1 MFLWETDCVAMDY
14 RPIHPANG
22 TMADA
27 KGQRIVPAF
36 TDEALGSLAPCF
48 RLQALGPFSLVG
60 EGGPVNLGSKK
71 LCGLV
76 AFLACAAGPQ
86 RRERLMSLLWGS
98 HFQLQAQQNLRK
110 ALFRLRRAL
119 GADVI
124 LSNDELVWLRP
135 GAMTCDALNFEN
147 LIEVGSHESLCEAAD
162 QYKDLFLSNLS
173 IREQDWNAWVT
184 EQRNRLQALAVEAL
198 VRLGERLERLGD
210 FPRAIEIAGRA
221 AALNRLRE
229 DAHRVIIRSMAAVGR
244 RAEALKH
251 YDQMAALLEHELHV
265 QPDAD
270 TRALASDLRAVRL
283 DEPPPAAPEPQPIDV
298 KHVMAE
304 EPLPAT
310 SVGAERADPG
320 RRGELAPRL
329 LAHGVRACAPR
340 SCESRARAAF
350 GRPYARSLSILAALM
365 VAVASCFAVVTMR
378 LAPAPAVVKRAK
390 PSHVGRVP
398 VTVLPFARPA
408 DSAQTWVAANFI
420 MDDLTNILPRVPN
433 VRLKT
438 LPGSQRFISRPLDTS
453 ALAGELGVLY
463 VLDGSVRAQNEKLR
477 VNVELIS
484 QNGLRVWSDFLEREG
499 DDQEAARDEIV
510 KGIGRSMQIEMLK
523 LEAARAATLRS
534 ERPEIWELLAT
545 GWTAMFANSTSDMLA
560 QAEAAFSEVLRRDS
574 QIPSALIGLAAH
586 HLSLVGDSYVA
597 DSERYLAEAEQL
609 LDRALKRVPEASP
622 PYYYLG
628 ILHRRRGVL
637 QPALEAFAHS
647 IALNPSFSPGYA
659 HKGSVLTRLG
669 RIEEALQQIHYAM
682 RISPKDP
689 DFPIWTRF
697 AGTAELESGHDGAAL
712 EWYARALA
720 LNPRSAVVH
729 ALLAATYA
737 LTGDAAKAK
746 QYAAKFRQLTAN
758 LSDPQRLE
766 MFGAS
771 TKRPE
776 EPHRLLDGVQL
787 ALAMSQ

>member
-22 TMADA
+22 TMANA

-147 LIEVGSHESLCEAAD
+147 LIGVGSHESLCEAVD
-162 QYKDLFLSNLS
+162 QYNDLFLSNLS
-173 IREQDWNAWVT
+173 IREEDWNAWVT
-184 EQRNRLQALAVEAL
+184 EQRNRLQALAVDAL

-221 AALNRLRE
+221 AALNGLRE
-229 DAHRVIIRSMAAVGR
+229 DTHRMIIRSMAALGR

-270 TRALASDLRAVRL
+270 TRALADDLRAVRL
-283 DEPPPAAPEPQPIDV
+283 DEPRPAAPEPQPIDV
-298 KHVMAE
+298 KLVPAE
-304 EPLPAT
+304 EPLPAA
-310 SVGAERADPG
+310 SVGAERSDPD
-320 RRGELAPRL
+320 RREEPAPRV
-329 LAHGVRACAPR
+329 LAHGARARAPR
-340 SCESRARAAF
+340 SDESRWRAAF
-350 GRPYARSLSILAALM
+350 GRPYARPLSILAALM
-365 VAVASCFAVVTMR
+365 VAVVFCFALVTR
-378 LAPAPAVVKRAK
+378 LPPAPTVVKRAK
-390 PSHVGRVP
+390 PSYVGRVP
-398 VTVLPFARPA
+398 ITVLPFARPA
-408 DSAQTWVAANFI
+408 DNAQTRLAANLI

-433 VRLKT
+433 LRLKT
-438 LPGSQRFISRPLDTS
+438 LQGSQRFMSRPLDTS

-484 QNGLRVWSDFLEREG
+484 QNGLRLWSDFLEREG
-499 DDQEAARDEIV
+499 GDQEAARDEIV
-510 KGIGRSMQIEMLK
+510 KGIGRSLQIEMLK
-523 LEAARAATLRS
+523 LEAARAVALRS
-534 ERPEIWELLAT
+534 ERPEIWELLAI

-560 QAEAAFSEVLRRDS
+560 QAEAAFSEVLRRDP
-574 QIPSALIGLAAH
+574 QMPSALIGLAAH
-586 HLSLVGDSYVA
+586 HLSLVGASYVA
-597 DSERYLAEAEQL
+597 DSDRYLAEAEQL

-628 ILHRRRGVL
+628 ILHRHRGAL

-647 IALNPSFSPGYA
+647 TALNPSFSPGYA

-669 RIEEALQQIHYAM
+669 RMEEALQQIHYAM

-689 DFPIWTRF
+689 NFPIWTRF

-729 ALLAATYA
+729 ALLAGTYS
-737 LTGDAAKAK
+737 LSGDAAKA
-746 QYAAKFRQLTAN
+746 QHYAAKFRQLTAN

-771 TKRPE
+771 SKRPE
-776 EPHRLLDGVQL
+776 EPHRLLDGVRL